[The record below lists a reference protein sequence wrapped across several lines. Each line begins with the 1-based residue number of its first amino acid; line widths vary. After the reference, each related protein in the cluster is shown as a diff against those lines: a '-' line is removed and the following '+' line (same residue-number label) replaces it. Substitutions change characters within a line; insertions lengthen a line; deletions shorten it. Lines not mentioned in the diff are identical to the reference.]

1 MAKSDAV
8 TKPNYYHRRPF
19 RINFTQVSVHTFLI
33 LLALAC
39 FLPFLLVLSSSLSDE
54 RAVLDY
60 GYRFFPK
67 DFSLDAY
74 KVIFSDPR
82 QILNSYRVSIVVTV
96 VGTTLGLLMTSA
108 LAYVISRKNYWLR
121 KPISFLVFF
130 TMLFN
135 GGIVPLYILITRYL
149 QLRDTLWALILP
161 AMVAPFYVLL
171 LRTYFVG
178 LPEELL
184 DAARIDGAGEF
195 RIYWMIAMPLAKP
208 ALATVGLFYVLG
220 YWNDWYS
227 ALLFIDKRDEL
238 VPLQYMLYKIM
249 ANLQVITSLRNT
261 ILLDIPQVPLMT
273 IRMAMAIVAAGP
285 VTIIFLLLQKY
296 FVQGLTIGAFK
307 GGGE

>member
-1 MAKSDAV
+1 MNNP
-8 TKPNYYHRRPF
+8 TPYHRKRF
-19 RINFTQVSVHTFLI
+19 KFNLSETAVHILLI

-39 FLPFLLVLSSSLSDE
+39 FLPFLLVLSSSFSSE
-54 RAVLDY
+54 KAVITY

-67 DFSLDAY
+67 EFSVDAY

-96 VGTTLGLLMTSA
+96 VGTTLGLLMTSS

-121 KPISFLVFF
+121 KPIAFLVFF

-149 QLRDTLWALILP
+149 HLRDSLWALILP
-161 AMVAPFYVLL
+161 AMVAPFFVLL
-171 LRTYFVG
+171 LRTYFAG

-195 RIYWMIAMPLAKP
+195 RIFCVIALPLAKP
-208 ALATVGLFYVLG
+208 ALATVGLFYILG

-227 ALLFIDKRDEL
+227 ALLFIDKRDDL

-261 ILLDIPQVPLMT
+261 ILLNIPQVPLMT
-273 IRMAMAIVAAGP
+273 IRMAMAIIAAGP
-285 VTIIFLLLQKY
+285 VTIVFLLLQKY